1 MSIGTFDVVIIGGGP
16 GGYSAAKLAAKKG
29 LKTAL
34 IEKEKI
40 GGICVNVGCVPT
52 KAMIFSAEL
61 VYKLQRGFEY
71 GIKIDNF
78 SVDFKKIMERT
89 RRISERVSFA
99 IKDILENL
107 DVKIYNGIGRLKSR
121 NEVEIIYNGKKE
133 VINTKNIILA
143 TGSRP
148 ANIPLPGSDED
159 DIIYSEGFFKLEEMP
174 NSVCII
180 GAGAIGT
187 EFATALNAFGSEV
200 NLIEIMPNIIPTE
213 DSELTETLKLSLEM
227 KGINIF
233 TSASVKKIES
243 KNNTKKVYFN
253 YNGEEKTIEVEK
265 VIIATGRKPNVENL
279 GLENIGVDINNK
291 GIVVNEYL
299 RTNIPNIYAVGDVIG
314 KYLLAHTAMI
324 EGEIAVRNILGEK
337 IKMDYTSVPRC
348 IFTIPE
354 MASVGLSEK
363 QAKEMGIN
371 VKTVTTQIISNTR
384 ALGMGETEGMIKIVT
399 LVNADTGKIIGIHML
414 GPLVTEVAGEATLA
428 IKYGVSPR
436 EIVETF
442 HAHPTIAEAIRDTAL
457 QLITTN
463 NYYKNK

>member
-1 MSIGTFDVVIIGGGP
+1 MNKEFDLVIIGGGP
-16 GGYSAAKLAAKKG
+16 AGYSAAKLAATKG

-61 VYKLQRGFEY
+61 VYRLQRSLEY

-78 SVDFKKIMERT
+78 SVDFKKVMERT

-107 DVKIYNGIGRLKSR
+107 DVKLYNGIGRLKSK
-121 NEVEIIYNGKKE
+121 NEVEIVYNGKKE
-133 VINTKNIILA
+133 VINAKNIILA

-148 ANIPLPGSDED
+148 AKIPLPGSDEE
-159 DIIYSEGFFKLEEMP
+159 DIIYSENFFKLEELP
-174 NSVCII
+174 SSVCII

-243 KNNTKKVYFN
+243 KNNIKKVYFN

-265 VIIATGRKPNVENL
+265 VIIATGRKPNIENL
-279 GLENIGVDINNK
+279 GLENIGININNK
-291 GIVVNEYL
+291 GIIVDEYL

-314 KYLLAHTAMI
+314 KYYLAHTAMI
-324 EGEIAVRNILGEK
+324 EGEIATRNILGENIK
-337 IKMDYTSVPRC
+337 IDYRVIPRC

-354 MASVGLSEK
+354 LASVGLSEK
-363 QAKEMGIN
+363 QAKEMGMN
-371 VKTVTTQIISNTR
+371 VKTVTTQIVSNTR
-384 ALGMGETEGMIKIVT
+384 ALGMGETEGIIKIVT
-399 LVNADTGKIIGIHML
+399 LMNANSAKIIGIHML

-428 IKYGVSPR
+428 IKYGASPKD
-436 EIVETF
+436 IVETF
-442 HAHPTIAEAIRDTAL
+442 HAHPTIAEAIRDAAL
-457 QLITTN
+457 KIIIS
-463 NYYKNK
+463 